1 MALKDDLGRLGE
13 DLAAAELER
22 AGLRIVARNWRCDIG
37 ELDIVATEGRTL
49 VVCEVKTRS
58 STRFGEPVEALT
70 PAKIDRIY
78 RLASMFRRTH
88 RVGTTEVRYDVM
100 AILARR
106 GYRPEV
112 KHIRGAFG

>member
-22 AGLRIVARNWRCDIG
+22 AGMRLVARNWRCEAG
-37 ELDIVATEGRTL
+37 ELDIVAIEGRTL

-58 STRFGEPVEALT
+58 STRFGEPIEALT

-78 RLASMFRRTH
+78 RLASIFRRTH
-88 RVGTTEVRYDVM
+88 RVGTTEVRYDVVAVM
-100 AILARR
+100 ARR
-106 GYRPEV
+106 GYRPEL

>member
-13 DLAAAELER
+13 ALATAELQR
-22 AGLRIVARNWRCDIG
+22 AGLRVVARNWRCAAG

-49 VVCEVKTRS
+49 VICEVKTRS
-58 STRFGEPVEALT
+58 STRFGEPIEALT
-70 PAKIDRIY
+70 PAKIERIY
-78 RLASMFRRTH
+78 RLASIFRRTH
-88 RVGTTEVRYDVM
+88 RVGTTGVRYDVV

-106 GYRPEV
+106 GYKPEV